1 MGRHNGKVTNKRSV
15 SRVKF
20 RLALSTLA
28 LAMGAAGNVQAD
40 LIGVVQTFPDITLT
54 ASPYLVYDHNGV
66 DASTGLLRI
75 FSGGSSLAEGAVA
88 GGSSQ
93 TQSYF
98 SAGDTIPDL
107 MISILIDN
115 STGVWMGGSVSIGYG
130 NNAALPRYSW
140 AGDVTDFGFQN
151 DGKFFDATWNVSA
164 DQYQNMPG
172 TMSQFVNGY
181 LADGPGG
188 IKISNSYGF
197 GTGSFAS
204 DWIFGSA
211 AQTTTA
217 LNGYIGALETPLRAN
232 STVTVDV
239 FATPVPLPAA
249 VWLLGSGLV
258 ALGSMTLR
266 RRVGKEQE

>member
-1 MGRHNGKVTNKRSV
+1 MGRQSGKENTRGI
-15 SRVKF
+15 SRIKF
-20 RLALSTLA
+20 RLALGTVA
-28 LAMGAAGNVQAD
+28 MAMGATANVQAD

-75 FSGGSSLAEGAVA
+75 FAGSASLAEGAAA

-93 TQSYF
+93 TQAYF
-98 SAGDTIPDL
+98 SAGDSIPDL

-115 STGVWMGGSVSIGYG
+115 ATGVWTGGSVSIGYG
-130 NNAALPRYSW
+130 NNAAAPRFTW

-151 DGKFFDATWNVSA
+151 DGKFFDATWDVTT
-164 DQYQNMPG
+164 DQYQNLPG
-172 TMSQFVNGY
+172 TLGQFTDGY
-181 LADGPGG
+181 LTGGSGG

-211 AQTTTA
+211 AQTTNS
-217 LNGYIGALETPLRAN
+217 LNSFIGGLDTPLRAN

-239 FATPVPLPAA
+239 FAAPVPLPAA
-249 VWLLGSGLV
+249 VWLLGSALV
-258 ALGSMTLR
+258 ALGSMTIR
-266 RRVGKEQE
+266 RRVGTEQ